1 MSVERNAAR
10 RSPPNSLA
18 RTDPAQLDHLLE
30 RPSPRRRAHLR
41 PADLGLGPFSG
52 PRFRRQFEGA
62 ARSPGG
68 ARHPH
73 LPGRG
78 QDAPPPSAQTPG
90 IAEAWPTTVR
100 RPGSF
105 SMRRVNNTT
114 SKRSRPLWTTCQ
126 GPLMLIAE
134 FRALCCLATATASPP
149 RRAVQASRRTP
160 QQMAGRR
167 WSPPRRVERTGHLSA
182 PPGPLAP
189 QRDIDRP
196 LRVNRVTVTVSDL
209 GRQPLGQR
217 SPAATPLPPEV
228 TMPSPIGL
236 VHPVAQIRDL
246 ARDLGVSCTQILQ
259 IASAL
264 GLRASCPSSVVTVQ
278 QAEQIQSAYLRTDSL
293 SRVPAPR

>member
-1 MSVERNAAR
+1 
-10 RSPPNSLA
+10 
-18 RTDPAQLDHLLE
+18 
-30 RPSPRRRAHLR
+30 
-41 PADLGLGPFSG
+41 
-52 PRFRRQFEGA
+52 
-62 ARSPGG
+62 
-68 ARHPH
+68 
-73 LPGRG
+73 
-78 QDAPPPSAQTPG
+78 
-90 IAEAWPTTVR
+90 
-100 RPGSF
+100 
-105 SMRRVNNTT
+105 MRRVNNTT

-228 TMPSPIGL
+228 TMPSPSVWFTPSLRYETWPATWVSAAQRFCRSPRLSGYGPAA
-236 VHPVAQIRDL
+236 HP
-246 ARDLGVSCTQILQ
+246 
-259 IASAL
+259 AS
-264 GLRASCPSSVVTVQ
+264 SPSSRPSKSRAPTCAPTRYRGCPPLDSKSPVICTTV
-278 QAEQIQSAYLRTDSL
+278 AAATVESAIRQPGD
-293 SRVPAPR
+293 VG